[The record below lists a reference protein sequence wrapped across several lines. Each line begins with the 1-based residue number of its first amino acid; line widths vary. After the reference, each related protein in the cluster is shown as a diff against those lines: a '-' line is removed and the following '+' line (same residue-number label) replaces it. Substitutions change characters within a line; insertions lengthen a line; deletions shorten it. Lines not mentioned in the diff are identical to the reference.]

1 MKPTLAMIAV
11 MTAYH
16 MGEQIEAK
24 RISSNT
30 DTDWNLT
37 ANPVWNW
44 GRYDYRVK
52 PKVTYEIGS
61 RWINRTHGY
70 GYGEIYILAQTSADT
85 VALIDLKSGNRYSD
99 DGSKIESR
107 YQQGVGARVITEQES
122 QVLGSGEKWEQV
134 VSK

>member
-1 MKPTLAMIAV
+1 MKPTIDMIAV
-11 MTAYH
+11 MTAFQA
-16 MGEQIEAK
+16 GERIETK

-52 PKVTYEIGS
+52 PEVTYEIGS

-70 GYGEIYILAQTSADT
+70 GCGEIYILAQTSADT
-85 VALIDLKSGNRYSD
+85 VSLIDLKSGNRYSD
-99 DGSKIESR
+99 DGLIIESK
-107 YQQGVGARVITEQES
+107 YQQGVGARVITEQEF
-122 QVLGSGEKWEQV
+122 QVLSAGEKWEKV
-134 VSK
+134 FTK